1 MKQEIHLWNTALAP
15 GASHHAHDLM
25 RTTWCRCFFDCI
37 LHGCRRLIS
46 LQNMAHAMIYLLVDI
61 RCVRMYDSLLIISCT
76 LVHPHD
82 TVCVC
87 LVHSCAKARMTL
99 YFFQTQ
105 NMTMI
110 VLWVDPLL
118 QNNPDYNYKT
128 KNNIMEQ
135 TKWKNNGLC
144 NRIHLNVVQS
154 CVRLRIRSCA
164 WSHTHDMMQTDLNPC
179 FATRQNH
186 EARNSSV
193 KHCSGSRR
201 ITSCAWSHT
210 HDMVQTDVNPCF
222 ATRQNHEARDSSV
235 KHCSGSRRMTS
246 CAWSHAHDMMQVVF
260 WLHLARVSS
269 VDLIA
274 EHGAC
279 NDLLTCG
286 YPLCSNVWLI
296 AHHIVHTS
304 SSAWH
309 CMRTSCTFL
318 RCTWIHTQN
327 MKMIVLCLSMIS
339 KRFRI
344 INQGTVECSK
354 PGERKVNNIEE
365 FVYALYGCTVFF
377 VWLRLRI
384 RWCAWSHTCDI
395 MQANLN
401 PWFVTR

>member
-1 MKQEIHLWNTALAP
+1 MVYHQVESWSK
-15 GASHHAHDLM
+15 
-25 RTTWCRCFFDCI
+25 
-37 LHGCRRLIS
+37 IS
-46 LQNMAHAMIYLLVDI
+46 
-61 RCVRMYDSLLIISCT
+61 T
-76 LVHPHD
+76 
-82 TVCVC
+82 
-87 LVHSCAKARMTL
+87 
-99 YFFQTQ
+99 
-105 NMTMI
+105 
-110 VLWVDPLL
+110 
-118 QNNPDYNYKT
+118 
-128 KNNIMEQ
+128 
-135 TKWKNNGLC
+135 
-144 NRIHLNVVQS
+144 
-154 CVRLRIRSCA
+154 
-164 WSHTHDMMQTDLNPC
+164 
-179 FATRQNH
+179 
-186 EARNSSV
+186 V

-201 ITSCAWSHT
+201 I
-210 HDMVQTDVNPCF
+210 
-222 ATRQNHEARDSSV
+222 
-235 KHCSGSRRMTS
+235 TS

-318 RCTWIHTQN
+318 RCTRIHTQN

-401 PWFVTR
+401 PWFVTRQNHEARETLLWLPTHHIMHMISYARHDVGDFLIASATGVVH